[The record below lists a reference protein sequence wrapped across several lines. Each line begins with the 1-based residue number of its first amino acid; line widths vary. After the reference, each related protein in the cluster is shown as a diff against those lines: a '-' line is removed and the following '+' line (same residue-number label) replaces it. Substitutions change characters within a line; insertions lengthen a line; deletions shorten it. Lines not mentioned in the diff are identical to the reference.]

1 MKIHLTTL
9 LVEDDLVASTLL
21 EAYLGEL
28 ESFFFTISKAETLN
42 LALLALS
49 RNSFDLILLD
59 LNLPDSRGLNTIK
72 IIQQY
77 DRKNTPILPITGTEI
92 SQQDLDD
99 LGLRVAL
106 SKNDLT
112 PRNLDT
118 DIQIALHSLI
128 LRKKNLI
135 LQQQA
140 ETLKANT
147 ALLNRKDNY
156 VQRATDPTSSST
168 KYNYQSDREP

>member
-1 MKIHLTTL
+1 MKIHLSAL

-28 ESFFFTISKAETLN
+28 ESFSFTISKAETLN
-42 LALLALS
+42 LALVALS
-49 RNSFDLILLD
+49 KSNFDLILLD
-59 LNLPDSRGLNTIK
+59 LNLPDSRGLETIK
-72 IIQQY
+72 LIQRCDQ
-77 DRKNTPILPITGTEI
+77 RNTPILPITGTEI

-106 SKNDLT
+106 NKTDLS
-112 PRNLDT
+112 PRNLDS

-135 LQQQA
+135 LQEAANSLQQ
-140 ETLKANT
+140 
-147 ALLNRKDNY
+147 
-156 VQRATDPTSSST
+156 QT
-168 KYNYQSDREP
+168 KLYKRE

>member
-1 MKIHLTTL
+1 MKIHLSAL

-28 ESFFFTISKAETLN
+28 ESFSFTISKAETLN

-49 RNSFDLILLD
+49 RNNFDLILLD
-59 LNLPDSRGLNTIK
+59 LNLPDSRGLETIK
-72 IIQQY
+72 LIQQH
-77 DRKNTPILPITGTEI
+77 DWKNTPILPITGEEI

-106 SKNDLT
+106 SKNDLS
-112 PRNLDT
+112 PRNLDS

-135 LQQQA
+135 LQGQA
-140 ETLKANT
+140 EQLKTSAS
-147 ALLNRKDNY
+147 LLNKRN
-156 VQRATDPTSSST
+156 QHG
-168 KYNYQSDREP
+168 